1 MKRTIRSAI
10 LAATLPVVLTSM
22 LAACSSSS
30 KTSTP
35 ATTASGSS
43 STAAPSSGSATT
55 ASSSA
60 SAGSLTVGSADFTE
74 SALVADIYADALK
87 AKGVSI
93 TKKLNIGERA
103 VYWKAMQDGSINFFP
118 EYNGSILDYLSPTA
132 TAKSTADVTA
142 ALPAAIGSQFKAL
155 TPAPAQDADTITVT
169 QATAQKY
176 HLTSIA
182 DLVPVASK
190 LTFGAPAAFQTR
202 PDGIPALKSVYGVT
216 FGTFTALSASGTVTV
231 TSLKNG
237 TIDAGDIFSTDP
249 SFAQDNFLAL
259 TDPKNMFAAQNITPI
274 VSQAKLTPTIETT
287 VDAVS
292 AKLTTEILASLD
304 AKVGTGDPDPIAQQW
319 LTSQGLS

>member
-10 LAATLPVVLTSM
+10 LTAALPVVLTSM

-30 KTSTP
+30 KTST
-35 ATTASGSS
+35 TAAGSS

-74 SALVADIYADALK
+74 SALLADIYADALK

-93 TKKLNIGERA
+93 TKKLDIGERA

-118 EYNGSILDYLSPTA
+118 EYNGSILSYLSPSA

-155 TPAPAQDADTITVT
+155 TPAPAQDSDTITVT
-169 QATAQKY
+169 QATAQKD

-182 DLVPVASK
+182 DLAPVASH

-202 PDGIPALKSVYGVT
+202 PDGIPALKSVYGIT

-249 SFAQDNFLAL
+249 SFAQDKFVAL

-274 VSQAKLTPTIETT
+274 VAQAKLTPTIETT

-292 AKLTTEILASLD
+292 AKLTTTILATLD
-304 AKVGTGDPDPIAQQW
+304 AQVGTGDPDPVAQQW
-319 LTSQGLS
+319 LTSQGLG